1 MTSPSDRHPAGRAFL
16 FSLRDLVFSDVELP
30 AFALPQELAGLP
42 IPLFQEVAKLDCHG
56 WPRQQWPV
64 ADRGAELRVIFL
76 LEGARADPA
85 AQQILK
91 GRVGLQEGDEC
102 AGVFVGL
109 RDWQAVDIGVNDS
122 VADED
127 GLAGR

>member
-1 MTSPSDRHPAGRAFL
+1 M
-16 FSLRDLVFSDVELP
+16 
-30 AFALPQELAGLP
+30 
-42 IPLFQEVAKLDCHG
+42 
-56 WPRQQWPV
+56 
-64 ADRGAELRVIFL
+64 RVIFL

-102 AGVFVGL
+102 AGVCVGL